1 MGKPIAFFINKT
13 EGDDSVIINYTLRK
27 KERKTGIWKYRVE
40 KLDDVKIEKGEN
52 FFYTTNEDKYKD
64 LNCIKINTM
73 FYDIEDVTEGKVI
86 LKETLPDGYEGEV
99 FLEAQLPIVI
109 RSTKQIEEIK
119 IMARQQ
125 LAKVK
130 SKAMSLAQL
139 TDRNRKLELLE
150 TIREERN
157 DHSLQSAQI
166 TLYTIDEADLKAN
179 EEKNNLLLYI
189 LSYAMY
195 IDMDYVNNG
204 KTLWQEL
211 GIQKDNWI
219 QLTDFLSSE
228 NVSILADD
236 EDINKLKFTIEA
248 IKLDRNVEEYMIEQL
263 KTQFEQYQAQITL
276 QQSLAKKELRK
287 YFNTDEELEDYIKT
301 LESSPQTPSKPVSI
315 KKGKK

>member
-1 MGKPIAFFINKT
+1 MAINF
-13 EGDDSVIINYTLRK
+13 TLRK

-40 KLDDVKIEKGEN
+40 KLDDVKIEKGDN
-52 FFYTTNEDKYKD
+52 FFYTTNEDKYKN
-64 LNCIKINTM
+64 LNSIKINTM
-73 FYDIEDVTEGKVI
+73 FYDIEDVTDGKVI
-86 LKETLPDGYEGEV
+86 LKESLPEGYEGEV

-109 RSTKQIEEIK
+109 RSTKQIKEIK

-195 IDMDYVNNG
+195 IDMDYINNG

-228 NVSILADD
+228 DVSILADD

-301 LESSPQTPSKPVSI
+301 LDKTPQTPSKPTSI
-315 KKGKK
+315 KKAKK

>member
-1 MGKPIAFFINKT
+1 M
-13 EGDDSVIINYTLRK
+13 IINYTLRK